1 MTRSVLLAD
10 PNLEHRQEIAR
21 NLGGA
26 KLQLAAEAASPEEA
40 MHFAATV
47 APDVALIAA
56 FTNGDGAHLAERLFT
71 EHGLPAVLLASPSEA
86 LPLTAAAPA
95 GVMGLLVEP
104 VLPST
109 LRATVEVA
117 VRRHQENRALRR
129 ELETLQRTLESR
141 KLIERAKG
149 LLMELDGIPEE
160 EAFVRIRQKSM
171 DTQRPMADIARA
183 IILAAELTGRGR
195 GAYAPRS

>member
-109 LRATVEVA
+109 LSRHGGGRRPSAPGEPGPPAGTRDPPADAGVA
-117 VRRHQENRALRR
+117 
-129 ELETLQRTLESR
+129 
-141 KLIERAKG
+141 
-149 LLMELDGIPEE
+149 
-160 EAFVRIRQKSM
+160 
-171 DTQRPMADIARA
+171 
-183 IILAAELTGRGR
+183 
-195 GAYAPRS
+195 

>member
-117 VRRHQENRALRR
+117 VRRHQENLALRR